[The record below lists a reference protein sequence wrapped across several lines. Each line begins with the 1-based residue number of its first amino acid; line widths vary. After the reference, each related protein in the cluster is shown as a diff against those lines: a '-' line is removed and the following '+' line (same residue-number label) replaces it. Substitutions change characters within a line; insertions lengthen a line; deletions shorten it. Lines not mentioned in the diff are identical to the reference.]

1 MKSNIAKFL
10 IVVALLAGA
19 LPVWG
24 KFSIELDSQS
34 NVRGFVLDGKRL
46 TLPTPYSY
54 FELDGK
60 LAEAG
65 ETNGAAGR
73 RFQLNTGT
81 AAGIMRVVE
90 GVETSF
96 HFEQA
101 EGAKVKNLAL
111 VLTWPAAA
119 ELHLAEYLNVG
130 RLLDRDMP
138 PGETYQGGLRYNFF
152 VVQAG
157 GMCVRFRAEE
167 KRWQLRS
174 TIHVARHPEMFT
186 VTFTWEAG
194 TDLSVA
200 GFGALREAVADHEQ
214 WLRKEAGMRPLAER
228 AEAPAW
234 VREVKLVVT
243 ADMMRSHWEIA
254 NDYQDLLNL
263 AREISRIRNPR
274 EVLFYIPGWQGAYD
288 AVHPDYRPHPD
299 LGGAAKFKELTDYL
313 HQAGFRLMI
322 HTTGWGIDPYRTDID
337 VIEKIARRD
346 EKGEMMGWQTPFP
359 EAHPPRSPLKFKTPR
374 IPLTPEAGLKSFAF
388 TTDTVPAMCE
398 ALFTVGSNK
407 PGKHR
412 IRLTAGHRTLITPT
426 GWFENHIEYQ
436 FPFPLMLAAGR
447 NEVRVEVTGDG
458 GWPGGWYQ
466 VRDTYV
472 PPSPYHTWT
481 HPILMADVTKPEYI
495 RMFTDNLRSVV
506 REYGID
512 AGSRG
517 HIRLLSAGWRS
528 DSADARCVHAAQRS
542 AARCG
547 ARGGVVSNI
556 RRNELL
562 ASRAGR
568 PAKPEELRVHGAPPL
583 PSIERSPGGGNRR
596 VVRVARQAV
605 KRVRLFPQVHRR
617 LPPPVRGGCICSRG
631 QGVQRAS
638 GAPDAVRQGG
648 VVECPEERRAA
659 ELHSRAS
666 CELPR
671 LWLGRGYAAG
681 HSGTPVT
688 NCKRRGQRI
697 FWSGS
702 SSFNCGL
709 TGILSGSA
717 PVCS

>member
-512 AGSRG
+512 AVHVDTSVFYQPAGGVTPPMRDVCMRLREALPGVALAAEWFRTYEEMNFWHLVQGARQSLKNYASTVRHPYHPSSVVPVEGIAALYAWLDKPSSVCDFSRKFIVVYPHLCAADAFVPVG
-517 HIRLLSAGWRS
+517 KVCNVLPARQMPFVKEELWNVLRSAGRLNFTPGLRVNYRGYGL
-528 DSADARCVHAAQRS
+528 DADT
-542 AARCG
+542 
-547 ARGGVVSNI
+547 
-556 RRNELL
+556 RR
-562 ASRAGR
+562 AIQ
-568 PAKPEELRVHGAPPL
+568 ELR
-583 PSIERSPGGGNRR
+583 
-596 VVRVARQAV
+596 
-605 KRVRLFPQVHRR
+605 
-617 LPPPVRGGCICSRG
+617 
-631 QGVQRAS
+631 
-638 GAPDAVRQGG
+638 
-648 VVECPEERRAA
+648 
-659 ELHSRAS
+659 
-666 CELPR
+666 
-671 LWLGRGYAAG
+671 
-681 HSGTPVT
+681 
-688 NCKRRGQRI
+688 
-697 FWSGS
+697 
-702 SSFNCGL
+702 
-709 TGILSGSA
+709 
-717 PVCS
+717 